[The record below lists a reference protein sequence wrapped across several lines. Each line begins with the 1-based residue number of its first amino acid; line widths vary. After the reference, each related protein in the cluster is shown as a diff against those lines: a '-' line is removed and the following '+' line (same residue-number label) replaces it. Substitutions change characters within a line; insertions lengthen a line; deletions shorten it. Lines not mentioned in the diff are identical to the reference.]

1 MKPSNMFE
9 DITEDEF
16 NRREVEKKSYQKVLM
31 EQMNDVKE
39 RKRVEKERIMN
50 QELHDD
56 AKIHYELDQMREAFR
71 KEESPDQRRTKVQVA
86 STADMPK
93 VPHQASSQSRSR
105 SPHRV

>member
-50 QELHDD
+50 
-56 AKIHYELDQMREAFR
+56 
-71 KEESPDQRRTKVQVA
+71 
-86 STADMPK
+86 
-93 VPHQASSQSRSR
+93 
-105 SPHRV
+105 